1 MVHSESPTGSSPRTS
16 GAPSTTKW
24 RRTFWWPA
32 IDEVLLIGS
41 ALSGA
46 THGASDG
53 MLSTTASN
61 AQSWRSTR
69 SSLSAGSANSPMP
82 KAPLSPEKGTA
93 VSRSSGTAA
102 PTSHSCDISELGDW
116 R

>member
-1 MVHSESPTGSSPRTS
+1 MLTS
-16 GAPSTTKW
+16 
-24 RRTFWWPA
+24 
-32 IDEVLLIGS
+32 GS

-61 AQSWRSTR
+61 AQSWRSTL

-82 KAPLSPEKGTA
+82 KAPLSPEKGSA
-93 VSRSSGTAA
+93 VNRSSGTAA
-102 PTSHSCDISELGDW
+102 PTSPSWDISELGDC